1 MKKIVAIGGGEIKDF
16 ETWAIDKEIV
26 KLASKTKP
34 LALFIPTASE
44 DAEGYWKTFQSVYG
58 SRLKC
63 ETDALFLIKE
73 HLTIKQIKD
82 KINSAD
88 IIYVGGG
95 NTLKMIKIWRK
106 LQVDKLLLNAYHKG
120 TVLSGLSAGAICWFS
135 FGFSD
140 SAKFSKNREW
150 NFMKVRGLNF
160 IQAIFCPHYHKES
173 REEGFKELIKRY
185 GGIGI
190 ALGNN
195 TALEIIDEKFR
206 VIGSQKE
213 THAYR
218 IYKKN
223 KEIITEELK
232 EDSSFKPL
240 SLLLNN

>member
-1 MKKIVAIGGGEIKDF
+1 MKKIVAIGGGEIKDL
-16 ETWAIDKEIV
+16 ETLAIDKEIV
-26 KLASKTKP
+26 KLSDKTSP
-34 LALFIPTASE
+34 RVLFIPTASG
-44 DAEGYWKTFQSVYG
+44 DAEGYWKTFQNVYG
-58 SRLKC
+58 SHLKC
-63 ETDALFLIKE
+63 ETEVLFLIKG

-82 KINSAD
+82 KIDSAD

-95 NTLKMIKIWRK
+95 NTLKMMKIWRR
-106 LQVDKLLLNAYHKG
+106 LQVDKLLLNAYNKG

-140 SAKFSKNREW
+140 SAKFSKNGKW
-150 NFMKVRGLNF
+150 NFMKIRGLNF

-173 REEGFKELIKRY
+173 REEVFKEFIKRY

-190 ALGNN
+190 ALDNN

-206 VIGSQKE
+206 VIGSQKK
-213 THAYR
+213 THAYC

-223 KEIITEELK
+223 KEIIIEELR
-232 EDSSFKPL
+232 ENNDFKPL